1 MQELNNLTVIATL
14 LSQRCIQ
21 DPGRR
26 AFWTPPSLGF
36 RLPKFEKNFRNPLG
50 CPCFYTFKIT
60 IYASK
65 LTHLLKFCASRITIS
80 GCALDTYLLSHGKLQ
95 EHIKNLPALSL
106 KVIQFSQGTMF
117 SPKTIKSVVF
127 ARIGSFYKSVKLPA
141 QTQQPFGKGY
151 QHMRKPNSKH

>member
-1 MQELNNLTVIATL
+1 MTVIATL

-36 RLPKFEKNFRNPLG
+36 RLPKFENNFRNPLG

-65 LTHLLKFCASRITIS
+65 LTHLLQFCASRITIS
-80 GCALDTYLLSHGKLQ
+80 GCALDTSLLSHGKLQ

-127 ARIGSFYKSVKLPA
+127 ARIGSFYKSVKLPGSNTA
-141 QTQQPFGKGY
+141 TFWQRLPAHEKTKFKTL
-151 QHMRKPNSKH
+151 M